1 MFEKFSLKNGIR
13 VIVSPMPQVKS
24 VTVLILVR
32 TGSRY
37 ETAKNNGVS
46 HFLEHMMFKGTKK
59 RPTPME
65 ISNIIDSVG
74 GAYNAFTS
82 KEYTGFYIKAP
93 TEHLDLVL
101 DLLSDLLKESLFA
114 EKEIT
119 REQGVI
125 IEEINMYEDEPQ
137 SKVGDLYHELVY
149 GDHALGRTIAGP
161 KEIIAKM
168 SREEVVSYFER
179 NYNTSSMVVSVAGG
193 VETEAV
199 VGHLEKYFAGVAEGK
214 ATEYEKFVD
223 TQVKPASRV
232 FFKKTDQAHL
242 VVGVR
247 AYERTH
253 PDRYILT
260 LLSSVLG
267 GTASSRLFHEV
278 REKRGL
284 AYYVGSE
291 AERNMDCGQLVAVAG
306 VNLKSL
312 SEAIKVILE
321 QFSNMRDQ
329 PITAEELQ
337 RAKEM
342 WKGRMVLTLEDSY
355 NVANWFG
362 SRELLEGKITTP
374 DEVLTEIDKVTT
386 SDIQR
391 VAKDI
396 FKTEKLNLAVVGP
409 FKEKDKFDTLLKI

>member
-1 MFEKFSLKNGIR
+1 MFEKTSLTNGIR
-13 VIVSPMPQVKS
+13 VLVSPMPQVKS
-24 VTVLILVR
+24 VTVLILVK

-37 ETAKNNGVS
+37 ETVKNNGVS

-65 ISNIIDSVG
+65 ISTIIDSVG

-93 TEHLDLVL
+93 TEHLDLIL
-101 DLLSDLLKESLFA
+101 DVLSDLLKESLFA
-114 EKEIT
+114 EKEIL
-119 REQGVI
+119 RERGVI

-137 SKVGDLYHELVY
+137 SKVGDVYHKLTY
-149 GDHALGRTIAGP
+149 GDHPLGRTIAGP
-161 KEIIAKM
+161 KEIVAKM
-168 SREEVVSYFER
+168 SREDIVSYFER

-193 VETEAV
+193 VETKEV
-199 VGHLEKYFAGVAEGK
+199 VDHLEKYFSGVVKGK
-214 ATEYEKFVD
+214 PTEFERFFEK
-223 TQVKPASRV
+223 QSEPASDI

-247 AYERTH
+247 AYHRTH
-253 PDRYILT
+253 PDRYVVS

-284 AYYVGSE
+284 AYYVGSDIE
-291 AERNMDCGQLVAVAG
+291 KNIDCGQLVAMAG
-306 VNLKSL
+306 VNLKSI

-321 QFSNMRDQ
+321 QFGVIRDEL
-329 PITAEELQ
+329 ISSEELK
-337 RAKEM
+337 RAKDM

-355 NVANWFG
+355 NVSNWYG
-362 SRELLEGKITTP
+362 ARELLEEKITTP
-374 DEVLTEIDKVTT
+374 DEVLAQIDKVTVE
-386 SDIQR
+386 DVQR
-391 VAKDI
+391 VARDV

-409 FKEKDKFDTLLKI
+409 FKEKDKFGILLKI